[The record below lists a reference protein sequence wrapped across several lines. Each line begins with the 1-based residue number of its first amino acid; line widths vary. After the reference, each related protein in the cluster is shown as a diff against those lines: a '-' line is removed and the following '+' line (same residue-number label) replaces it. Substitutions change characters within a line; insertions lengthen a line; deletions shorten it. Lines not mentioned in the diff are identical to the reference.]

1 MESFDS
7 LPIACIVND
16 KFLAVHGGLSPE
28 LKKIEDL
35 QKLDRFRELPRDG
48 LYCDLVWSDPTHE
61 QYGMGSQ
68 STFQPNKIRGC
79 SYIFGKDATNAFLKE
94 NSLLSVIRAHEAE
107 FEGYKMHTWNG

>member
-1 MESFDS
+1 
-7 LPIACIVND
+7 
-16 KFLAVHGGLSPE
+16 
-28 LKKIEDL
+28 
-35 QKLDRFRELPRDG
+35 
-48 LYCDLVWSDPTHE
+48 
-61 QYGMGSQ
+61 MGSQ

>member
-35 QKLDRFRELPRDG
+35 
-48 LYCDLVWSDPTHE
+48 
-61 QYGMGSQ
+61 
-68 STFQPNKIRGC
+68 
-79 SYIFGKDATNAFLKE
+79 
-94 NSLLSVIRAHEAE
+94 
-107 FEGYKMHTWNG
+107 